1 MKEIEKM
8 IEWFNERKGY
18 VTYSME
24 QRTGK
29 KSYDCSSAVYYAV
42 CYALGLNVAYPTST
56 ETMHEF
62 LTRNGFEKIAD
73 NTVWESQR
81 GDIFILGRKGYS
93 SGAGGHTGIYID
105 DENIIHCNYAKNGIS
120 IDRADDVLDW
130 DSYGWYAYRLKE
142 KEKEETD
149 VTKQINKRYMIKEN
163 YSIDSLPWFCSDK
176 NKISDTKD
184 YIGYVVTISRKWGG
198 YWYSQYLNG
207 FIDYRAFEEIEEINK
222 KLTIKHKGYS
232 VDTLPWGM
240 QGFKTIMKTD
250 EIIGKTFTITAKHG
264 EYYYA
269 QEIAKWI
276 DKKAF

>member
-8 IEWFNERKGY
+8 IEWFNERRGY

-29 KSYDCSSAVYYAV
+29 KNYDCSSSVYYAV
-42 CYALGLNVAYPTST
+42 CYALGLDVGYPTST

-62 LTRNGFEKIAD
+62 LLRNGFEKIAD
-73 NTVWESQR
+73 NTVWESKR

-130 DSYGWYAYRLKE
+130 GAYGWYGYRLKE
-142 KEKEETD
+142 EETD
-149 VTKQINKRYMIKEN
+149 VTKQINKKYMIKEN
-163 YSIDSLPWFCSDK
+163 FSIDSLPWFCSDK
-176 NKISDTKD
+176 NKIGDTKD
-184 YIGYVVTISRKWGG
+184 YIGYVVTISRKWDC

-207 FIDYRAFEEIEEINK
+207 FIDHRAFENVEEINK
-222 KLTIKHKGYS
+222 KLKIKNKGYS

-240 QGFKTIMKTD
+240 KGFKTIMKTD
-250 EIIGKTFTITAKHG
+250 ELIGKTFTITAKRG
-264 EYYYA
+264 SYYYLS
-269 QEIAKWI
+269 EIAKWVDI
-276 DKKAF
+276 KAFE